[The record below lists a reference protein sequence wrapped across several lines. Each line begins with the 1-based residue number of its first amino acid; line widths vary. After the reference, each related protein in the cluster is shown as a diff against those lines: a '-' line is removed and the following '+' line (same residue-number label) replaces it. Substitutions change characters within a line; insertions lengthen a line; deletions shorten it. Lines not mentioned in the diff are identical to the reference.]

1 MAQVREHEGL
11 IERLRRL
18 LRQRPAAVAAVALL
32 MGCCAGAA
40 LFGVGQ
46 AAEEQGVV
54 LERGSS
60 EAVGEAEA
68 SRTGDGES
76 GERADDGS
84 DGSASTDA
92 GEGGP
97 IVVDVAGAVATPGV
111 FELPDGSRVQ
121 DAIAAAGG
129 LVADADPSR
138 VNRAAPVADGQ
149 QVYIPR
155 AGEAPA
161 AGQGT
166 GAAPASGSSA
176 AASSLVNINSATA
189 EELDALPGVGPS
201 TAQAIIEDREAN
213 GPFAAVEDLMRV
225 SGIGEKK
232 FEKLKASICV

>member
-1 MAQVREHEGL
+1 MAQVHEHEGL
-11 IERLRRL
+11 LERLQHL
-18 LRQRPAAVAAVALL
+18 LRQRPVAVAAVALL
-32 MGCCAGAA
+32 VGGCVGAA
-40 LFGVGQ
+40 LCGAGQ
-46 AAEEQGVV
+46 AAGEQGVV
-54 LERGSS
+54 LERGS
-60 EAVGEAEA
+60 ADAAGDAKA
-68 SRTGDGES
+68 SQTGGDDADG
-76 GERADDGS
+76 RADEGS
-84 DGSASTDA
+84 DGGGSADA
-92 GEGGP
+92 GREEP

-129 LVADADPSR
+129 LAADADPSS

-155 AGEAPA
+155 AGETPA
-161 AGQGT
+161 AAQGT
-166 GAAPASGSSA
+166 GTAPTGGAEA
-176 AASSLVNINSATA
+176 AASGLVNINSATA

>member
-1 MAQVREHEGL
+1 MAQVHEHEGL
-11 IERLRRL
+11 LERLQHL
-18 LRQRPAAVAAVALL
+18 LRQRPVAVAAVALL
-32 MGCCAGAA
+32 VGGCVGAA
-40 LFGVGQ
+40 LCGAGQ
-46 AAEEQGVV
+46 AAGEQGVV
-54 LERGSS
+54 LERGS
-60 EAVGEAEA
+60 ADAAGDAKA
-68 SRTGDGES
+68 SQTDGDDADG
-76 GERADDGS
+76 RADEGS
-84 DGSASTDA
+84 DGGGSADA
-92 GEGGP
+92 GREEP

-129 LVADADPSR
+129 LAADADPSS

-155 AGEAPA
+155 AGETPA
-161 AGQGT
+161 AAQGT
-166 GAAPASGSSA
+166 GSAPAGGAEA
-176 AASSLVNINSATA
+176 AASGLVNINSATA

>member
-1 MAQVREHEGL
+1 MAQVHEHEGAL
-11 IERLRRL
+11 ERLRHL
-18 LRQRPAAVAAVALL
+18 LRQRPVAVAAVALL
-32 MGCCAGAA
+32 MGGCVGAA
-40 LFGVGQ
+40 LCGAGQ
-46 AAEEQGVV
+46 AAGEQGVV
-54 LERGSS
+54 LERGS
-60 EAVGEAEA
+60 ADAA
-68 SRTGDGES
+68 GDAKAPRAG
-76 GERADDGS
+76 GDDADGRADEGPDGG
-84 DGSASTDA
+84 GSADA
-92 GEGGP
+92 GREEP

-129 LVADADPSR
+129 LAADADPSS

-155 AGEAPA
+155 AGETPA
-161 AGQGT
+161 AAQGT
-166 GAAPASGSSA
+166 GSAPTGGAEVAASG
-176 AASSLVNINSATA
+176 LVNINSATA

-213 GPFAAVEDLMRV
+213 GPFAAVEDLVRV